1 MASSFKGWGNSWAQ
15 TWDRISDPNAMYG
28 SASITFTATGIAS
41 GPFIDGPPESVP
53 EEPPKYY
60 AVEKPK
66 SEGEL
71 LMAQAMEEDEM
82 ILAMLH
88 VLVEEL

>member
-28 SASITFTATGIAS
+28 NASITFTATGTLTAVS
-41 GPFIDGPPESVP
+41 VHNEPED
-53 EEPPKYY
+53 PPKYY

-66 SEGEL
+66 HEGQI
-71 LMAQAMEEDEM
+71 LMAQALEEDEM
-82 ILAMLH
+82 LLAMLH

>member
-1 MASSFKGWGNSWAQ
+1 MASSFNGWGNSWAQ

-28 SASITFTATGIAS
+28 SATIRITAAGTLTAVTQQT
-41 GPFIDGPPESVP
+41 EP
-53 EEPPKYY
+53 EESPKYY
-60 AVEKPK
+60 AIEKPQHD
-66 SEGEL
+66 GES